1 MPDLGIGEAVT
12 AGLTALGAGESA
24 GAISSVLAPALIGGA
39 GGAALGGVEGAV
51 TGGNVGQDI
60 LHGAEGGALT
70 GGGIG
75 LGGNL
80 LGSSI
85 GAVGAD
91 ALGGAAGGA
100 LGGKLTGGNP
110 LTGALEGGVS
120 GGIAGALSGAPA
132 STGAAPAGGGPG
144 AGAGGLA
151 PPPGIT
157 PDTGLPNFD
166 TSSLDNTV
174 KGLQNTGSI
183 STSVP
188 ESSVGQSFEGT
199 SVPGEINTGSLSS
212 VGSSL
217 TNSSNVGSGTV
228 GSQNL
233 SSGIGS
239 GLTPQFAQG
248 IGGAPS
254 LNSGGID
261 ALASGGAGSSSLA
274 SAASEAAKAPTSFDN
289 FLDKPRVGT
298 AFDVVKANPGA
309 AISAA
314 GLGLDALKGNQVS
327 GAEKNL
333 QAEAGGLA
341 GQGQQLEGYLQ
352 SGNLPPGLQQGITQ
366 ASDSAKA
373 TIRSQYAARGMSGS
387 SAEQQDLAA
396 VDERAQA
403 QGAQMAMQLLQTGI
417 SETGMASGLYEQLL
431 NQNLANDKGLSSA
444 IANFATAASG
454 GGQSGRGGVTIN
466 YPGAAA

>member
-132 STGAAPAGGGPG
+132 STTAAPAGGGPG

-174 KGLQNTGSI
+174 KGLQNAGD
-183 STSVP
+183 
-188 ESSVGQSFEGT
+188 
-199 SVPGEINTGSLSS
+199 LSS
-212 VGSSL
+212 VGSNL
-217 TNSSNVGSGTV
+217 TSSSNVGSGTV
-228 GSQNL
+228 GSQSL

-239 GLTPQFAQG
+239 GLTPQLAQG

-289 FLDKPRVGT
+289 FLAKPGVGT

-466 YPGAAA
+466 YPGADA